1 LFEISILVLIIAI
14 LLIVSVYQNS
24 FEKEIDLAVI
34 FLFVALFLAAVSLA
48 RALKSVP

>member
-1 LFEISILVLIIAI
+1 
-14 LLIVSVYQNS
+14 VSAYQNS

-48 RALKSVP
+48 LRRGENARARERFFTSAKLAE